1 MFRGL
6 SAFPLTPTTE
16 EGIDERAFGA
26 LVSRLAAAGVD
37 SIGALGSTGGYA
49 YLTREQRA
57 RVARLAVEAADGV
70 PVMAGIGALRTSQ
83 VLAVA
88 EDAQKAGVS
97 AVLLAPMTYQALTD
111 DEVFGL
117 YESVTRELSVPLCVY
132 DNPRTTHVHFTD
144 ELHGRIAELPNVA
157 AVKIPPVPDDR
168 AAARQRVAA
177 LRALLP
183 DTVSVG
189 VSGDWAAAT
198 GLNAGCDAWYS
209 VAGGLFPA
217 TALALTRAAQAGDAA
232 GATAHSERLEPLWEL
247 IRQYGGL
254 RVMSAAASYL
264 GLATEPNLPLPLRSL
279 PCDARRRLVTVLE
292 HLALGTS
299 A

>member
-1 MFRGL
+1 MSPSWL
-6 SAFPLTPTTE
+6 
-16 EGIDERAFGA
+16 
-26 LVSRLAAAGVD
+26 
-37 SIGALGSTGGYA
+37 
-49 YLTREQRA
+49 
-57 RVARLAVEAADGV
+57 
-70 PVMAGIGALRTSQ
+70 GIGALRTTQ

-209 VAGGLFPA
+209 VAAWPVPRHRPRPHPGRPGR
-217 TALALTRAAQAGDAA
+217 LT
-232 GATAHSERLEPLWEL
+232 RLEPRLTPSGWSPF
-247 IRQYGGL
+247 GSS
-254 RVMSAAASYL
+254 SASTAA
-264 GLATEPNLPLPLRSL
+264 
-279 PCDARRRLVTVLE
+279 CV
-292 HLALGTS
+292 
-299 A
+299 